1 MMATQ
6 LLLPTEKVTW
16 TLNDFV
22 KLNSQEKLIVNTEY
36 QRSKVWDRKKK
47 QLLID
52 SILSDYD
59 IGSIILRQNQDKWEI
74 LDG

>member
-1 MMATQ
+1 MATQ